1 MKEYKEYFSPLTKV
15 PKLDVLKDDKIL
27 LEINE
32 TGKKISVKHFLN
44 TSLFPS
50 GEDEKGNMRFVLYY
64 RVIFNKQSIKIRSV
78 SNNSYSI
85 EEFES
90 LSKDDLHLLFREALA
105 VTFIVNKVYVSVE
118 RMTNRLINPGEGFDL
133 SNFDINF
140 IFDSF
145 SFKDYELP
153 KVVNNFLINE
163 IIEFALENNLKDDFI
178 EILKIK
184 NNFNASHTLQF
195 LKGKN
200 SVWTIFE
207 EKFDKELWFFEM
219 YYEEFKNNSLSYKL
233 VGATEVDF
241 VMLNF
246 RNDFSFFFSD
256 KFSDLLQNI
265 ERLMI
270 KNRFKKYYTL
280 FK

>member
-1 MKEYKEYFSPLTKV
+1 MKEYKEYFSPSTKV

-27 LEINE
+27 LEINQ

-50 GEDEKGNMRFVLYY
+50 GKDENGNLRFVLYY
-64 RVIFNKQSIKIRSV
+64 RVIFNKQSIKIRSI

-90 LSKDDLHLLFREALA
+90 LSKDNLHLLFREALA
-105 VTFIVNKVYVSVE
+105 ITYIVSSVYVNVE
-118 RMTNRLINPGEGFDL
+118 KMSSRLINQIDDL
-133 SNFDINF
+133 DISNFDINV

-184 NNFNASHTLQF
+184 NNFNASHALQF

-200 SVWTIFE
+200 LVWIIFE

-246 RNDFSFFFSD
+246 EKDFSAFFND
-256 KFSDLLQNI
+256 KFSGLLQNI
-265 ERLMI
+265 EKLI
-270 KNRFKKYYTL
+270 VKNKRKKYN
-280 FK
+280 